1 MTVQLDLVA
10 ANAQQV
16 SLKSRFRLLLKAKL
30 GMLAIRLA
38 NKIRCKYQI
47 QRENWELIMPHP
59 DQTFHKI
66 ESLSVVERKEYE
78 ELKDYHSAYQRK
90 RREKIV
96 FYGYCI
102 VAILST
108 LSIMGL
114 LGL

>member
-30 GMLAIRLA
+30 GMSASNLAK
-38 NKIRCKYQI
+38 KIRFNNLI

>member
-1 MTVQLDLVA
+1 
-10 ANAQQV
+10 
-16 SLKSRFRLLLKAKL
+16 
-30 GMLAIRLA
+30 
-38 NKIRCKYQI
+38 
-47 QRENWELIMPHP
+47 MPHP

-66 ESLSVVERKEYE
+66 ESLSAVERKEYE

-108 LSIMGL
+108 CL
-114 LGL
+114 LYTSPSPRDRQKSRMPSSA

>member
-1 MTVQLDLVA
+1 MTVQRDLID
-10 ANAQQV
+10 ANVKQV
-16 SLKSRFRLLLKAKL
+16 SLKSRFRLLLKAKFRHVSQQF
-30 GMLAIRLA
+30 GK
-38 NKIRCKYQI
+38 KIRFNNLI

-66 ESLSVVERKEYE
+66 ESLTAVERKEYE
-78 ELKDYHSAYQRK
+78 ELKDYHSDYQRK

-96 FYGYCI
+96 FYGYCV
-102 VAILST
+102 VAILAT